1 MKDLRVMLIDSPG
14 FSRDVLAA
22 LIGDL
27 PGVRLV
33 PAEPHA
39 VVVDDRHF
47 AKAVPFMRS
56 GVPTIVI
63 GADDDPGFAHRAQR
77 HGAMQWM
84 AKDSADGTLPDLI
97 GRLTTATA

>member
-1 MKDLRVMLIDSPG
+1 MQHLRVMLIDSPG

-27 PGVRLV
+27 PGVCLV
-33 PAEPHA
+33 PAEPEA

-56 GVPTIVI
+56 GVPTIVL
-63 GADDDPGFAHRAQR
+63 GADDDPGFALRARR
-77 HGAMQWM
+77 HGAMGWM
-84 AKDSADGTLPDLI
+84 AKDAADRTLPDLI
-97 GRLTTATA
+97 GRLTAEPA